1 MRCFFFL
8 FERLKVNDLYHE
20 KGVCCVCTGALGLAS
35 LFAAV
40 FERPTLRGCQ
50 CGGAL
55 GRVKPLCNLTLPGQK
70 TNPDGVILG
79 GKRLEMVV
87 CGNRI
92 EFDGVILDGNEWKMG
107 FRKPMDYLR
116 WAFVGSKHR
125 RMALEARENGLQ
137 KINVLSSMGYCWWQA
152 LKNGDGSMGKWAF
165 MPCGVCG
172 NNPKPLRAAARGR
185 A

>member
-1 MRCFFFL
+1 M
-8 FERLKVNDLYHE
+8 
-20 KGVCCVCTGALGLAS
+20 
-35 LFAAV
+35 
-40 FERPTLRGCQ
+40 
-50 CGGAL
+50 
-55 GRVKPLCNLTLPGQK
+55 
-70 TNPDGVILG
+70 
-79 GKRLEMVV
+79 EMVV

-92 EFDGVILDGNEWKMG
+92 EFDGVILDGNEWRMG

-152 LKNGDGSMGKWAF
+152 SKNGDGSMGKWAF

-172 NNPKPLRAAARGR
+172 NNPKPLQAAARGR